1 MADIEKADK
10 TALVKQLRDE
20 FWNYP
25 KTVGWNLSSNST
37 SSTGGSSTSSSSSSS
52 SSSGSSSSSSSSSGN
67 LSNRSSSN
75 NINLDNNV
83 TNGTNSN
90 NNSRSS
96 SSSSSSSSSTCSSS
110 NSNSSNKTEFPSGSV
125 PSDAVHGNFLEA
137 INTSLNILNKHFMD
151 RDLQKTNNS
160 IVMISAGNGIFKVKH
175 NLSQITKQRMVDNGF
190 GLDFISLSRPII
202 ETVPLFLVDSK
213 SDGVQNFYEI
223 PHWMRISYIDCEREV
238 R

>member
-37 SSTGGSSTSSSSSSS
+37 SSTGGSS
-52 SSSGSSSSSSSSSGN
+52 SSSSSSSSSGN

-96 SSSSSSSSSTCSSS
+96 NSS
-110 NSNSSNKTEFPSGSV
+110 SSNKTEFPSGSV